1 MTNETGFTA
10 FFARLPLFAARI
22 ISLAVMVLGIAV
34 LWSVWF
40 FYEERWRH
48 GELISYYGIQP
59 LLMIGGGTLAFIS
72 GCLMMTRSFRGIR
85 LLKLALSIIPLI
97 LALRL
102 IILIVRA
109 IGYAVNWIGDHAA
122 EFMDGSILTRIGD
135 INPLGFA
142 PLAIVI
148 LIAIIVKIGKKK
160 SSQ

>member
-22 ISLAVMVLGIAV
+22 ISLAVMLLGIAV

-72 GCLMMTRSFRGIR
+72 GCLMMTRSLRGIQ
-85 LLKLALSIIPLI
+85 LLKLALRHHSAYSGATIDHPD
-97 LALRL
+97 RQGDR
-102 IILIVRA
+102 VR
-109 IGYAVNWIGDHAA
+109 GELDRRSCRRVHG
-122 EFMDGSILTRIGD
+122 RID
-135 INPLGFA
+135 
-142 PLAIVI
+142 
-148 LIAIIVKIGKKK
+148 
-160 SSQ
+160 SDSDWRH